1 MTLET
6 GDRIYFNIS
15 TGQMTLQFIQLENL
29 GPGDD
34 RHLFPADRP
43 GRASTVFLR
52 GREVAVL
59 LNALKYPKPTAL
71 KYKNPWGGLTVELLG
86 DQKASL
92 ALKAGDNKVALT
104 AVERDM
110 LVEAIQ
116 SRVWRLF
123 Q

>member
-15 TGQMTLQFIQLENL
+15 TGQMTLQFIQLKNL
-29 GPGDD
+29 RLDDD

-43 GRASTVFLR
+43 GRTSTVYLR

-59 LNALKYPKPTAL
+59 LDALKYPKPTVFE
-71 KYKNPWGGLTVELLG
+71 YKSPWGGLTVYPPGSPTAPLG
-86 DQKASL
+86 L
-92 ALKAGDNKVALT
+92 EAGDNKVALT
-104 AVERDM
+104 AAEREV
-110 LVEAIQ
+110 LAGAIQ
-116 SRVWRLF
+116 SRAWRLF

>member
-15 TGQMTLQFIQLENL
+15 TGQMTLQLIQLENL
-29 GPGDD
+29 GPDDD

-71 KYKNPWGGLTVELLG
+71 KYDSPWGGLTVELLG
-86 DQKASL
+86 GQKASL
-92 ALKAGDNKVALT
+92 ALEAGDNKIALT
-104 AVERDM
+104 AVERHM
-110 LVEAIQ
+110 LVDAIQ